1 MQLDIV
7 MPDEAR
13 TSTVIPAAQ
22 LLKLPHQEACKE
34 RRRGAKKLVGTEK
47 LFVKCWQT
55 TNHHNQQTH
64 MHSHKDNM
72 YHQGANSQLLLVSNQ
87 KGSSSNN
94 K

>member
-34 RRRGAKKLVGTEK
+34 RRRGAK
-47 LFVKCWQT
+47 
-55 TNHHNQQTH
+55 N
-64 MHSHKDNM
+64 
-72 YHQGANSQLLLVSNQ
+72 
-87 KGSSSNN
+87 
-94 K
+94 